1 MVRVANNKKYKILI
15 VEDDVAL
22 LDLYDKKF
30 TKSGYNVIRADDG
43 EKAVNAVVSDKPDA
57 IILDI
62 MLPVMNG
69 FEVLKKIKN
78 LPEFNRIPVVI
89 LSNYGEMPNITEGLM
104 GGAVEYLIKVEHTPE
119 EVVEIVAD
127 ALSEKN
133 SLIGQAF
140 KETA

>member
-1 MVRVANNKKYKILI
+1 MKILI
-15 VEDDVAL
+15 AEDDKPL

-30 TKSGYNVIRADDG
+30 SSNGFEVVRAGDG
-43 EKAVNAVVSDKPDA
+43 GEAYEKATATLPNA

-62 MLPVMNG
+62 MMPVMNG
-69 FEVLKKIKN
+69 FEVLKKLKKN
-78 LPEFNRIPVVI
+78 SETKDIPVVI

-119 EVVEIVAD
+119 EVVDVVVD
-127 ALSEKN
+127 AMKTKD
-133 SLIGQAF
+133 SLIGNAF